1 MWGPCRSAIGRRGLH
16 GIAGPLVRRVPGLH
30 AKLYRAVVIGS
41 GGHGVGVRGILR
53 SIKAEAE
60 HNRN

>member
-16 GIAGPLVRRVPGLH
+16 GIAARSSAEFPGLH